1 MLLFRTVYFSVFSFF
16 SVFAQAALTIENRAV
31 EGYVYN
37 DNSTPIYRATIKV
50 KGSEISVQTNKN
62 GYFKLENI
70 SDGAALIFSY
80 LNFKPLEVTISGT
93 SVIQVRLSSSVS
105 SIISGAKTPFNEP
118 QEYGEEIFTTV
129 EQNPEF
135 VGGVSKMYQY
145 LASNI
150 RTPGNSKTVG
160 KVFLKF
166 VVEKDG
172 SISKIELLKGLG
184 KECDEGAIRLIS
196 EMPKWNAGKQNGRP
210 VRVYYT
216 LPILFK

>member
-1 MLLFRTVYFSVFSFF
+1 MPQFRIVCFLIFSFLA
-16 SVFAQAALTIENRAV
+16 VFAKAELTIENRVV

-50 KGSEISVQTNKN
+50 KGSETSVQTNKN

-70 SDGAALIFSY
+70 PEGAALIFSY
-80 LNFKPLEVTISGT
+80 LNFKPLEVTISGS
-93 SVIQVRLSSSVS
+93 SVIHVRLSSSVS
-105 SIISGAKTPFNEP
+105 SIISGAKIPFNEP
-118 QEYGEEIFTTV
+118 QEYGDEIFTTV

-135 VGGVSKMYQY
+135 IGGVSKMYQY
-145 LASNI
+145 LATNI
-150 RTPGNSKTVG
+150 RIPANSKNGG

-172 SISKIELLKGLG
+172 SIGKIELLKGIG
-184 KECDEGAIRLIS
+184 NEFDEEATRLIS

-216 LPILFK
+216 LPILFE